1 MDRNDRDRS
10 TKRDELIAKH
20 LHFPEVIARQFAATP
35 TRAAFLEDL
44 IAAGNVGLVE
54 AAEHFDP
61 ERGVRFSTFAWPRIR
76 GAMVDGLRTSARYR
90 RSDVARH
97 RAGAACEPTC
107 RVAVRRADADSSDEL
122 AGAEEAL
129 DVNRCLPRL
138 GEALARLPRRE
149 RELMEL
155 HYFGGLPLSQIAA
168 RMGVHRSWCTRLH
181 QQALA
186 LLHIEIKA
194 YEPSLLEMS

>member
-1 MDRNDRDRS
+1 MDRSDRDRS
-10 TKRDELIAKH
+10 IRRDALIAQH

-61 ERGVRFSTFAWPRIR
+61 HRGVRFSTFAWPRIR

-97 RAGAACEPTC
+97 RASAACEPTC
-107 RVAVRRADADSSDEL
+107 RVADRWHDEDSSDEL
-122 AGAEEAL
+122 ARAEEAL
-129 DVNRCLPRL
+129 DLNRCLPRL

-168 RMGVHRSWCTRLH
+168 RMGVHRSRCTRLH
-181 QQALA
+181 QHALA
-186 LLHIEIKA
+186 RLNVEIEA
-194 YEPSLLEMS
+194 PETSSLEVS